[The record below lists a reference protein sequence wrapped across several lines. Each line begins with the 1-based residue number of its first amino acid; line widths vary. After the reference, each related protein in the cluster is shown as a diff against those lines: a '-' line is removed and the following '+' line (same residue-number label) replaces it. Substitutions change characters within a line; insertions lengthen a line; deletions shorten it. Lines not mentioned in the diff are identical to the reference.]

1 MSEARASVEPAASA
15 AFPPAEYEL
24 SDDQRE
30 SVRSLAASMSFVGA
44 CLMLFGVLLASF
56 AFIALYAG
64 FPLGAVGLFVV
75 AAAYTP
81 TAWWTMSGGRSL
93 AAVPRTRGRDIH
105 HLMEA
110 VQQLFCAR
118 SNLAPDATLDG
129 DCQHLRLVHVRH
141 RKGGSVL
148 RRIRV
153 THRRLHCKTSLSST
167 PRPIDHCAAVI
178 SRRPSG

>member
-1 MSEARASVEPAASA
+1 MSEARASVEPAARSA
-15 AFPPAEYEL
+15 SAGAEYEL

-56 AFIALYAG
+56 ALIALYSG

-81 TAWWTMSGGRSL
+81 AAWWTMSGGRSL
-93 AAVPRTRGRDIH
+93 AAVPRTHGHDIH

-110 VQQLFCAR
+110 VRQ
-118 SNLAPDATLDG
+118 
-129 DCQHLRLVHVRH
+129 
-141 RKGGSVL
+141 L
-148 RRIRV
+148 RRLFAFARG
-153 THRRLHCKTSLSST
+153 
-167 PRPIDHCAAVI
+167 VI
-178 SRRPSG
+178 LLQTLLLTAIAGVFVWCTFVVEKADRCFGVFG

>member
-1 MSEARASVEPAASA
+1 MSEARAASVEPAVSPA
-15 AFPPAEYEL
+15 AATVEFEL
-24 SDDQRE
+24 SDEQRE

-56 AFIALYAG
+56 AFIALYTG

-105 HLMEA
+105 HLMDA
-110 VQQLFCAR
+110 VLQ
-118 SNLAPDATLDG
+118 
-129 DCQHLRLVHVRH
+129 
-141 RKGGSVL
+141 L
-148 RRIRV
+148 RRLFAFARG
-153 THRRLHCKTSLSST
+153 
-167 PRPIDHCAAVI
+167 VI
-178 SRRPSG
+178 LIQTLLLTAIAGIFVWCTFVIEKADRCFSVFG